1 MRLVTIDG
9 PSLIRDIWLRN
20 YWEQR
25 IDFMRTWIAFTLIC
39 ALVLP
44 GLSGCAGLVIGGAAA
59 GVSIAHDRRTT
70 GTIVDDQSIKLSSK
84 QALREDEELR
94 ELAHI
99 NVTSFNN
106 IVLISGETPNSVL
119 KQRAGKIV
127 SGITKVRHVHNE
139 LKIAAPSSFTSRF
152 SDSLITAKVKTK
164 MIGLKDLDD
173 FDTTRVKVVTE
184 SGVVFLL
191 GLLNRDEATAATE
204 AARRVGGVQKVIKLF
219 EYLD

>member
-1 MRLVTIDG
+1 MRA
-9 PSLIRDIWLRN
+9 
-20 YWEQR
+20 
-25 IDFMRTWIAFTLIC
+25 WIASALIC
-39 ALVLP
+39 SIVLP

-70 GTIVDDQSIKLSSK
+70 GTIIDDQSIKLNSK
-84 QALREDEELR
+84 RALREDEKLR
-94 ELAHI
+94 KLAHI

-106 IVLISGETPNSVL
+106 IVLISGEAPNSVL

-127 SGITKVRHVHNE
+127 SSVANIRHVHNE
-139 LKIAAPSSFTSRF
+139 MKIAAPSSYMSRF

-164 MIGLKDLDD
+164 MIGLKDLED

-184 SGVVFLL
+184 NGVVFLM
-191 GLLNRDEATAATE
+191 GLLKHNEATAATE
-204 AARRVGGVQKVIKLF
+204 AARRVGGVQKVVKLF